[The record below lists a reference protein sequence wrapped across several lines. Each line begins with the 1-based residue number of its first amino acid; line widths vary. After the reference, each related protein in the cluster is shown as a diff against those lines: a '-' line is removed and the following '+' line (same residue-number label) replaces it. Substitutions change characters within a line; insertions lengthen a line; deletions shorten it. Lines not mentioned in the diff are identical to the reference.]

1 MKHTSPLIS
10 AELTN
15 RRRLLRLFAGTAVV
29 GMAWSDVH
37 SIATPPRFKARIGVA
52 KLRSMQ
58 HLPLMLAYELD
69 FFRAEGLQVEILEF
83 DSEHLVLQ
91 ALAQNKIDI
100 CLVNYATTLTQQ
112 VRGGE
117 SSAFLLLTRS
127 PLVAMGVSLKT
138 LPHYRD
144 LSDLKGRRLGL
155 LAPSPT
161 GSLLATTLLQ
171 QAGLRLSDL
180 VQVISHTTT
189 DLLDQYRMGHV
200 DALSVAD
207 PLITMLEQRGEIRV
221 VADTRSLRGSRDIFG
236 GDMPGEVLCSTL
248 AFQRQQPSVCLAAAY
263 AMIRALKWLQT
274 AGPSDLIKAIPDHY
288 FDSDRSVYLNAF
300 EKLRDG
306 FSSDGLMPFEATLT
320 ALQTVTRID
329 REVRPE
335 RLSLER
341 TYTNEFAQKVKQKFK
356 G

>member
-1 MKHTSPLIS
+1 MKNACLPTLDASVK
-10 AELTN
+10 
-15 RRRLLRLFAGTAVV
+15 RRCLFRLLTGVAGLGLSLWTHSAPSQPRLKV
-29 GMAWSDVH
+29 
-37 SIATPPRFKARIGVA
+37 RIGVA
-52 KLRSMQ
+52 KLRAMQ
-58 HLPLMLAYELD
+58 HLPLILAHELG
-69 FFRAEGLQVEILEF
+69 FFRAEGLQAELFEF
-83 DSEHLVLQ
+83 ESEYLVLQ
-91 ALAQNKIDI
+91 ALAQNKVDAG
-100 CLVNYATTLTQQ
+100 VANYATTLAQQ
-112 VRGGE
+112 VRGLE

-144 LSDLKGRRLGL
+144 LQDLKGRRLGL

-171 QAGLRLSDL
+171 HAGLRLSDL

-189 DLLDQYRMGHV
+189 DLLDQYRLGHI

-248 AFQRQQPSVCLAAAY
+248 NFQRQQPLVCLALAH

-274 AGPSDLIKAIPDHY
+274 AGPSDLIKAIPDHH
-288 FDSDRSVYLNAF
+288 FDGDRGVYLTAF

-306 FSSDGLMPFEATLT
+306 FSSDGVMSFEATLT
-320 ALQTVTRID
+320 ALQTVARID

-341 TYTNEFAQKVKQKFK
+341 TYTNEFVQKAKQKLR